1 MLIIEADRL
10 QLKDTLDTKK
20 CTQSDIGDLHCT
32 SQHVP
37 WHLSP
42 VVGTMYSKY
51 RQATLH
57 QCAIRVV
64 CNAV

>member
-1 MLIIEADRL
+1 MLIIEADKL

-42 VVGTMYSKY
+42 GAMYSKY
-51 RQATLH
+51 RQATLY
-57 QCAIRVV
+57 QCAISVL
-64 CNAV
+64 